1 MEVWSWIIN
10 IPPGWQ
16 SLVIS
21 SDPCDGGLPMEKDP
35 FASPKGTFTFHHGR
49 VPNKS
54 LHRSRD
60 MGFDGMGVIWTLNV
74 SPMRRC
80 IHCHYFFAFKFYIF
94 HIFSLT
100 STAMRRFLCSV
111 SERIS
116 PPLLILRWW
125 KLDTVF
131 WHLPSSPLHRQFVM
145 TLHAGLVRAHI
156 PPSSRSNP
164 VVLVRLFSPACERI
178 CCHPPIPA
186 IIFWRFS
193 ASQWKTECVWK
204 LKEICVKLPDW
215 QLWQTGSISFH
226 AIYTSYLFLSALN
239 AVTYKKILPLNLHL
253 NKSA

>member
-100 STAMRRFLCSV
+100 STAMRRLLCSV

-156 PPSSRSNP
+156 PPSHPAPGPIPSYWFVCSRQP
-164 VVLVRLFSPACERI
+164 VKESVVIRLFQPLSFDVSLPPNERQSVCESLKRYVWSFQTDSSGRQALSPFMLFIR
-178 CCHPPIPA
+178 
-186 IIFWRFS
+186 RTYS
-193 ASQWKTECVWK
+193 Y
-204 LKEICVKLPDW
+204 
-215 QLWQTGSISFH
+215 QLWT
-226 AIYTSYLFLSALN
+226 
-239 AVTYKKILPLNLHL
+239 PLHTR
-253 NKSA
+253 KYCH